1 MAYSTSSGK
10 RYRGGKR
17 CVAGGPNLV
26 SCANNQQTDGISMHL
41 FPNEET
47 DQQRRKKWVNFVHKH
62 RPSFHATA
70 SSCLCSAHFTDSCY
84 DVNLALANS
93 LNMKRRLK
101 EDAVPTIDVAGIVAP
116 AEEQLTDRRRR
127 QVSIIISC
135 VRSEGVSPT
144 YMMNFNIMRM

>member
-1 MAYSTSSGK
+1 MST
-10 RYRGGKR
+10 
-17 CVAGGPNLV
+17 L
-26 SCANNQQTDGISMHL
+26 
-41 FPNEET
+41 
-47 DQQRRKKWVNFVHKH
+47 
-62 RPSFHATA
+62 PSFHATA
-70 SSCLCSAHFTDSCY
+70 SLCVCSAHFTDSCY

-101 EDAVPTIDVAGIVAP
+101 EHAVPTIDVAGIVAL

-127 QVSIIISC
+127 QVSIIITC